1 MSRKKNIA
9 LEIEEQKYSTSNF
22 TQRLRAGQLESYDC
36 CPRQAFKRQTLPT
49 INRERPR
56 ISLAQAG
63 FRGKAKLLQQS
74 GRGKRPN
81 KARNLTKEEEVLWK
95 ENKFGCKTPEALVN
109 TMWWLLTQY
118 FGLRDRQEHREMK
131 MDDFQLLSHSDPSP
145 SISIFLQQVLRA
157 KFKIL
162 DSKSVS

>member
-1 MSRKKNIA
+1 
-9 LEIEEQKYSTSNF
+9 
-22 TQRLRAGQLESYDC
+22 
-36 CPRQAFKRQTLPT
+36 
-49 INRERPR
+49 
-56 ISLAQAG
+56 
-63 FRGKAKLLQQS
+63 
-74 GRGKRPN
+74 
-81 KARNLTKEEEVLWK
+81 
-95 ENKFGCKTPEALVN
+95 
-109 TMWWLLTQY
+109 MWWLLTQY